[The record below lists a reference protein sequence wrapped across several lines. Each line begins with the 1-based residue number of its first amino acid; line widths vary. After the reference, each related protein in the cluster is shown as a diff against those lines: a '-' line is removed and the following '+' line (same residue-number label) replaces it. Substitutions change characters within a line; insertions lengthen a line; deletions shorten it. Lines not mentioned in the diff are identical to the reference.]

1 MDSITLTPAGP
12 ALPALP
18 PIPHRK
24 LIRSW
29 MQPVARRDTAL
40 AVALLAFDLLLFG
53 VTLAATIAVSGL
65 LAKLLLGVVSG
76 FIIARLFIIGH
87 DACHQ
92 SYTPHRGLNAW
103 LGRIAFLPSLTPYS
117 LWDTGHNVVHHGYT
131 NLKGF
136 DMVWAPL
143 TLQQYR
149 ALPAWRRG
157 LERCY
162 RSGVGPWLYYFIE
175 MWWLR
180 MYFPSRRYMPTRRG
194 VFIGDGLLV
203 SAVGGLWIG
212 GLILA
217 AQATAQSATML
228 VLTGFGLP
236 FLVWN
241 ALIGFVVYVHHTH
254 TQIAWHADKPSWS
267 AAQPFVSTTVHLTFK
282 SWFGLDMDQLLH
294 HIMQHTAH
302 HVDMT
307 IPLYRLKRAQ
317 AILEAKMPG
326 HIVIQPFSWHWYF
339 DTARRCKLYD
349 FDRHCWTDF
358 EGQATTEPV
367 ILPSR

>member
-1 MDSITLTPAGP
+1 
-12 ALPALP
+12 
-18 PIPHRK
+18 
-24 LIRSW
+24 
-29 MQPVARRDTAL
+29 
-40 AVALLAFDLLLFG
+40 
-53 VTLAATIAVSGL
+53 
-65 LAKLLLGVVSG
+65 
-76 FIIARLFIIGH
+76 
-87 DACHQ
+87 
-92 SYTPHRGLNAW
+92 
-103 LGRIAFLPSLTPYS
+103 
-117 LWDTGHNVVHHGYT
+117 VVHHGYT

-143 TLQQYR
+143 TLQQYQ
-149 ALPAWRRG
+149 ALPVWRRA

-180 MYFPSRRYMPTRRG
+180 MYFPNRRYMPTRRK
-194 VFIGDGLLV
+194 VFILDGLLV
-203 SAVGGLWIG
+203 TAVAVAWIS
-212 GLILA
+212 GLIA
-217 AQATAQSATML
+217 AAGATGQSSWLL
-228 VLTGFGLP
+228 VLSGFLLP

-254 TQIAWHADKPSWS
+254 TRIAWHADKPSWS

-282 SWFGLDMDQLLH
+282 SWFGVDMDQVLH

-307 IPLYRLKRAQ
+307 VPLYRLKRAQ

-326 HIVIQPFSWHWYF
+326 NIVIQPFSWRWYF

-349 FDRHCWTDF
+349 FGSHRWTDF
-358 EGQATTEPV
+358 AGRPTTQPV
-367 ILPSR
+367 IVPTS